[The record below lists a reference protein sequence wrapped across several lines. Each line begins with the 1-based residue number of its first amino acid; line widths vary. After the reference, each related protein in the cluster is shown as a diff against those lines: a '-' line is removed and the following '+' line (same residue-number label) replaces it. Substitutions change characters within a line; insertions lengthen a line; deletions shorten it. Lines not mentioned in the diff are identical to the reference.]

1 MIVTVSIKGLST
13 SRNFVN
19 GIWKC
24 RNIFQKCGSLNR
36 SLKINWM
43 ECGNLTAKISLQMM
57 V

>member
-13 SRNFVN
+13 SRNFVD